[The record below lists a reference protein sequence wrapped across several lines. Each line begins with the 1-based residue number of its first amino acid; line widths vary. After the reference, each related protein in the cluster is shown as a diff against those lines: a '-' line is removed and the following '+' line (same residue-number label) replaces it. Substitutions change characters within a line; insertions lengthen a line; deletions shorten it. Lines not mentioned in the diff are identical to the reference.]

1 MTSESEYHKL
11 FDTLQITTLESVGY
25 PINYNLLSQEQ
36 SSFFKKTVDACIERY
51 SKSYVELLQSFQEDL
66 NMLASQTQ
74 EIIDE
79 VEK

>member
-1 MTSESEYHKL
+1 MISENEYHKL
-11 FDTLQITTLESVGY
+11 FNTLQITTLESVGF

-36 SSFFKKTVDACIERY
+36 SSMFRETVDACIERY
-51 SKSYVELLQSFQEDL
+51 SKTYVELLQSFKDDL
-66 NMLASQTQ
+66 ATLASQTQ